1 MKTVVRVYIWR
12 FDKMKTF
19 SELSDRLNDWLID
32 LSEDAVATI
41 PISGCTA
48 LASGTTKITTNK
60 NKCLFTFKEMF
71 FKLLN
76 SLVIESINKMGV
88 KLNHVSYL

>member
-1 MKTVVRVYIWR
+1 MI
-12 FDKMKTF
+12 
-19 SELSDRLNDWLID
+19 DWMID

-60 NKCLFTFKEMF
+60 KPMF
-71 FKLLN
+71 IYVQGRGGGRGEFLQT
-76 SLVIESINKMGV
+76 VEFFGYSI
-88 KLNHVSYL
+88 YQ